1 MTRFRAFSF
10 LICVAALAVAPTA
23 AAAKTAQGTWTG
35 ITYPDNVS
43 KFTFTVHGSKV
54 SHFVDRA
61 VGCYAYPGGYQVQTI
76 TLPGSARIA
85 ANGSFTLTRHPVKG
99 ATDTVKGRFKG
110 GTASG
115 TLTQKGVC
123 DTGAQK
129 WVARP
134 GKTPPKP
141 PKPPKLAAC
150 TKSSCKA
157 TDGLVFKVTGV
168 DTTLTSRPNE
178 PAAWDP
184 DLGASGGVL
193 VELTASNSTGK
204 SVAFTTPN
212 EWTLSDPSGH
222 HYAAR
227 DETGFDLVTNDG
239 KMEPNSSTCNSEL
252 YTVAA
257 HAKTGTVTL
266 CFAYPAGVSH
276 KGLELLFDYPTTMAK
291 IPLG

>member
-1 MTRFRAFSF
+1 MTRFRAVLLAS
-10 LICVAALAVAPTA
+10 LIVAAAVPAAAHAKVAP
-23 AAAKTAQGTWTG
+23 GTWSG

-43 KFTFTVHGSKV
+43 KFTFTVHGSRI

-61 VGCYAYPGGYQVQTI
+61 VGCYAYPGYQVQTI

-85 ANGSFTLTRHPVKG
+85 PNGSFTLTRHPVKG
-99 ATDTVKGRFKG
+99 ATDTLKGRFKG
-110 GTASG
+110 ATASG

-123 DTGAQK
+123 DTGTQK
-129 WVARP
+129 WVARA

-168 DTTLTSRPNE
+168 DTQLTSEPNQA
-178 PAAWDP
+178 AAWDS
-184 DLGASGGVL
+184 DLGSSGGVL
-193 VELTASNSTGK
+193 IELTASNSTAK
-204 SVAFTTPN
+204 TLTFTTPN

-227 DETGFDLVTNDG
+227 NETGFNLVTSDG
-239 KMEPNSSTCNSEL
+239 KIRTDSSTCGSQL
-252 YTVAA
+252 YAVPA
-257 HAKTGTVTL
+257 HRKTGTISL
-266 CFAYPAGVSH
+266 CFVYAAGSSH
-276 KGLELLFDYPTTMAK
+276 KGLQLLFDYPTTMAK